1 METSAPLCVIILA
14 AGKGTRMKSA
24 RAKVLH
30 EVFYR
35 PMLHHVLDSVAPLE
49 AEKTIVI
56 VGHQKEAV
64 ASIVEGWEVIC
75 CEQKEQQGTGH
86 AVLSAR
92 PLLADFPGTIMIV
105 NGDAPLLQGEH
116 LQQMIAAHRASA
128 ARLTIMTTTLA
139 DPTNYGRVISD
150 RSGAVQAIVEEKDA
164 DEQQRAIQEI
174 NAGIY
179 SADAGFLFDALARV
193 TTDNAQGEMYLTD
206 IVGIGVADGLV
217 INKFE
222 HPHPAH
228 VLGVNSRVE
237 LAQAQRELSGR
248 RNHEL
253 LARGVAMLDPL
264 TTSIG
269 PGVTIGTGCC
279 LGAAVTILGQSTIG
293 DNCVID
299 PGVYI
304 DNAQIGN
311 GVKVGANSVVLN
323 HRVDDGVRIAPLSLL
338 DGSANAQHKNEE
350 QP

>member
-1 METSAPLCVIILA
+1 MEHHGKLCVIVLA
-14 AGKGTRMKSA
+14 AGKGTRMKST

-35 PMLHHVLDSVAPLE
+35 PMLHHVLDSVAPLKP
-49 AEKTIVI
+49 EKTLVI

-64 ASIVEGWEVIC
+64 ASILEGWEVVC
-75 CEQKEQQGTGH
+75 CEQREQKGTGH

-92 PLLADFPGTIMIV
+92 SLLANFHDTIMIV

-116 LQQMIAAHRASA
+116 LQQMVDAHRASA

-139 DPTNYGRVISD
+139 DPTNYGRIISD
-150 RSGAVQAIVEEKDA
+150 RSGAVQAVVEEKDA
-164 DEQQRAIQEI
+164 NEQQRAIQEI

-179 SADAGFLFDALARV
+179 IADAEFLFDALTRV
-193 TTDNAQGEMYLTD
+193 TTDNVQGEMYLTD
-206 IVGIGVADGLV
+206 IVGIGVADGLAV
-217 INKFE
+217 NKFE

-248 RNHEL
+248 RNNEL
-253 LARGVAMLDPL
+253 LARGVTMLDPL

-269 PGVTIGTGCC
+269 PDVIIGTGSR
-279 LGAAVTILGQSTIG
+279 LGAAVTILGRSTIG
-293 DNCVID
+293 DNCVIE

-311 GVKVGANSVVLN
+311 GVKVGANSVLLN
-323 HRVDDGVRIAPLSLL
+323 QWVAEGVTLAPLTLL
-338 DGSANAQHKNEE
+338 DGTTNE
-350 QP
+350 

>member
-1 METSAPLCVIILA
+1 MEHQGKLCVIVLA
-14 AGKGTRMKSA
+14 AGKGTRMKST

-35 PMLHHVLDSVAPLE
+35 PMLHHVLDSVAPLKP
-49 AEKTIVI
+49 EKTLVI

-64 ASIVEGWEVIC
+64 ASILEGWEVVC
-75 CEQKEQQGTGH
+75 CEQREQKGTGH

-92 PLLADFPGTIMIV
+92 SLLANFHDTIMIV

-116 LQQMIAAHRASA
+116 LQQMVDAHRASA
-128 ARLTIMTTTLA
+128 AKLTIMTTTLA
-139 DPTNYGRVISD
+139 DPTNYGRIISD
-150 RSGAVQAIVEEKDA
+150 RSGAVQAVVEEKDA
-164 DEQQRAIQEI
+164 NEQQRAIQEI

-179 SADAGFLFDALARV
+179 IADAEFLFDALTRV
-193 TTDNAQGEMYLTD
+193 TTDNVQGEMYLTD
-206 IVGIGVADGLV
+206 IVGIGVADGLAV
-217 INKFE
+217 NKFE

-248 RNHEL
+248 RNNEL
-253 LARGVAMLDPL
+253 LARGVTMLDPL

-269 PGVTIGTGCC
+269 PDVIIGTGSR
-279 LGAAVTILGQSTIG
+279 LGAAVTILGRSTIG
-293 DNCVID
+293 DNCVIE

-311 GVKVGANSVVLN
+311 GVKVGANSVLLN
-323 HRVDDGVRIAPLSLL
+323 QWVAEGVTLAPLTLL
-338 DGSANAQHKNEE
+338 DGTTNE
-350 QP
+350 

>member
-1 METSAPLCVIILA
+1 MEHHGKLCVIVLA
-14 AGKGTRMKSA
+14 AGKGTRMKST

-35 PMLHHVLDSVAPLE
+35 PMLHHVLDSVAPLKP
-49 AEKTIVI
+49 EKTLVI

-64 ASIVEGWEVIC
+64 ASILEGWEVVC
-75 CEQKEQQGTGH
+75 CEQREQKGTGH

-92 PLLADFPGTIMIV
+92 SLLANFHDTIMIV

-116 LQQMIAAHRASA
+116 LQQMVDAHRASA

-139 DPTNYGRVISD
+139 DPTNYGRIISD
-150 RSGAVQAIVEEKDA
+150 RSGAVQAVVEEKDA
-164 DEQQRAIQEI
+164 NEQQRAIQEI

-179 SADAGFLFDALARV
+179 IADAEFLFDALTRV
-193 TTDNAQGEMYLTD
+193 TTDNVQGEMYLTD
-206 IVGIGVADGLV
+206 IVGIGVADGLAV
-217 INKFE
+217 NKFA

-248 RNHEL
+248 RNNEL
-253 LARGVAMLDPL
+253 LARGVTMLDPL

-269 PGVTIGTGCC
+269 PDVIIGTGSR
-279 LGAAVTILGQSTIG
+279 LGAAVTILGRSTIG
-293 DNCVID
+293 DNCVIE

-311 GVKVGANSVVLN
+311 GVKVGANSVLLN
-323 HRVDDGVRIAPLSLL
+323 QWVAEGVTLAPLTLQ
-338 DGSANAQHKNEE
+338 DGTTNE
-350 QP
+350 